1 MQEYSTIRIIV
12 EGKVQGVF
20 FRKYAA
26 AAATEIGATGYVRNC
41 KDGSVE
47 IVATGTAAQLDALY
61 TWCKSGS
68 PRAIVQR
75 ITQTAL
81 PLQSFSRFEIVRN

>member
-1 MQEYSTIRIIV
+1 MQEQSTVRIIV

-26 AAATEIGATGYVRNC
+26 AAATEIGISGYVRNC

-47 IVATGTAAQLDALY
+47 IVATGTTAQLQALQE
-61 TWCKSGS
+61 WCKRGS

-75 ITQTAL
+75 ITQTTL
-81 PLQSFSRFEIVRN
+81 SFQSFNGFDIRRD